1 MTIWSQAF
9 HVETPHHSIW
19 SEFTAHVSSPLEGD
33 SVIEENTIRE
43 NVVKCPFLLK
53 SQNDKSFH
61 CSQNRQAQVSCKND
75 SFDTL
80 QNKSQGK
87 IENRP
92 KTSTSAG
99 RVSEEPS
106 ERHMTWRSSVFL
118 LQLGVGHA
126 VTGRRD
132 INTEPFTNTEKSR
145 SSCEVFQINHTLKK

>member
-1 MTIWSQAF
+1 MHHKLFSYDNLNPSIPCGNILFIQAGLNSP
-9 HVETPHHSIW
+9 T
-19 SEFTAHVSSPLEGD
+19 HVSSPLEGD

-92 KTSTSAG
+92 KTSMSAG
-99 RVSEEPS
+99 QVSEEPS
-106 ERHMTWRSSVFL
+106 ERHMT
-118 LQLGVGHA
+118 
-126 VTGRRD
+126 
-132 INTEPFTNTEKSR
+132 
-145 SSCEVFQINHTLKK
+145 

>member
-1 MTIWSQAF
+1 MLLKKTQS
-9 HVETPHHSIW
+9 
-19 SEFTAHVSSPLEGD
+19 
-33 SVIEENTIRE
+33 RE

-92 KTSTSAG
+92 KTSMSAG
-99 RVSEEPS
+99 QVSEEPS
-106 ERHMTWRSSVFL
+106 ERH
-118 LQLGVGHA
+118 
-126 VTGRRD
+126 VT
-132 INTEPFTNTEKSR
+132 
-145 SSCEVFQINHTLKK
+145 